1 MGFFTPFVYRK
12 GVTQSG
18 GGNLPNG
25 FDVLDGHNAIIWLD
39 SSIDVFN
46 DASGTLAST
55 GQTAYQWNDQTSYNN
70 HAIQSNSSN
79 RPTYTSGG
87 TCINEGKVLYFDKD
101 ENDFMSVT
109 NDASFNT
116 LSGLTLFM
124 YFNKNDSQDWF
135 TCCDVIT
142 EYADGEFTYPASP
155 FGGWTVDCVEQNV
168 DESYLR
174 FSYSDPAESS
184 PYGYN
189 ELKIRTPKLDDS
201 ASNEFELYTFRVG
214 GSGGTE
220 PTLIESWIN
229 TTFEDSELGDGSGIT
244 YTTTTEPLS
253 IGGSSVSTNNPS
265 PVSFGNY
272 ILYDGPLSNSAVTKV
287 QNYIINRCWGDSP
300 TPPSGDLLL
309 DLDPTKGV
317 YSDDGV
323 TFASDGSD
331 VYRWDDQSSYNN
343 NAITNRVIYDSG
355 STDPTFNVFGNAGK
369 PNVFMSWFND
379 ETFVVDNSD
388 ADFDVQ
394 ELTMIAVVEPY
405 QTNPGSG
412 APLISN
418 NCTFGG
424 SGVNGYTIEVIGT
437 SGNRKWA
444 VWMQGT
450 GVNDN
455 FGNEPAYT
463 GGTPQIV
470 TWRFSAGTIGQQYV
484 QINNEVKMSGDA
496 ETSINFGLPSDL
508 LINSRFNAAV
518 ANCDE
523 TNLSPN
529 LGMYVYRLMIYGEY
543 LDDATINSFI
553 SDLNDFHDIY

>member
-12 GVTQSG
+12 GFDSG
-18 GGNLPNG
+18 GSNLPSG
-25 FDVLDGHNAIIWLD
+25 FDILDGHNAIIWLD

-46 DASGTLAST
+46 DGSGTPAST
-55 GQTAYQWNDQTSYNN
+55 GDTAYQWNDQTAYDN
-70 HAIQSNSSN
+70 HAIQTVVGD
-79 RPTYTSGG
+79 RPLYTSGG
-87 TCINEGKVLYFDKD
+87 TCVNDSKILYFDRG

-109 NDASFNT
+109 NDISFDS
-116 LSGLTLFM
+116 LSALTLFM
-124 YFNKNDSQDWF
+124 YFTKNDSQNF
-135 TCCDVIT
+135 SSNDVIT
-142 EYADGEFTYPASP
+142 EFTDGPTPTSDGWGVDIQQS
-155 FGGWTVDCVEQNV
+155 FGD
-168 DESYLR
+168 SYLR
-174 FSYSDPAESS
+174 FLYNDPAESFPS
-184 PYGYN
+184 GYN
-189 ELKIRTPKLDDS
+189 ELEIRTPKLDN
-201 ASNEFELYTFRVG
+201 AGPNEFELYTFRVG

-229 TTFEDSELGDGSGIT
+229 TIPNLGSMGSGNGIT
-244 YTTTTEPLS
+244 YVPTSEPLS
-253 IGGSSVSTNNPS
+253 VGGSAVSTLPS

-272 ILYDGPLSNSAVTKV
+272 ILYDGALTNSAVTKV
-287 QNYIINRCWGDSP
+287 QNYIISSCWGDSP

-317 YSDDGV
+317 YNDDGV
-323 TFASDGSD
+323 TLAGDGSD
-331 VYRWDDQSSYNN
+331 VYRWDDQSSYSND
-343 NAITNRVIYDSG
+343 AITNRVVYDSG

-455 FGNEPAYT
+455 FGDEPAYT

-543 LDDATINSFI
+543 LDDATINNFI